1 MERTGAIAKRILV
14 ELAEIGCDAT
24 SGECTDSQKAAALD
38 RFAGRTLSDYY
49 TEGKLQFSKFCEI
62 LYGRLVWF

>member
-14 ELAEIGCDAT
+14 ELAEIGCDAK
-24 SGECTDSQKAAALD
+24 SGECMENQKANALA

-49 TEGKLQFSKFCEI
+49 TKGEHQFRKFCEI
-62 LYGRLVWF
+62 FYGRFGF